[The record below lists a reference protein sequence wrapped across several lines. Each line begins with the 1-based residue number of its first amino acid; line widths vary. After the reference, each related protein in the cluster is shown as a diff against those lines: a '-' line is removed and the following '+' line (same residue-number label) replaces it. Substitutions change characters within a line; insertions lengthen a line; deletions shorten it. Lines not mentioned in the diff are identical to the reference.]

1 MMYPR
6 FLKADQKTFRTS
18 IYMLNKIRTELE
30 IFVSEIDPL
39 AAKKDQD
46 FLQSF
51 DFEGRYR
58 KTEG

>member
-1 MMYPR
+1 
-6 FLKADQKTFRTS
+6 
-18 IYMLNKIRTELE
+18 MLNKIRTELE
-30 IFVSEIDPL
+30 IFVSEIDPP